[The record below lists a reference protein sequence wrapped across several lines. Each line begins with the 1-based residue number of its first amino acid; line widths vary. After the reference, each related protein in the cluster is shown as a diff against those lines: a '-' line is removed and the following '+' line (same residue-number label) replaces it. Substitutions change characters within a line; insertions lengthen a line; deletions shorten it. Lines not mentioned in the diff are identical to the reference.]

1 VHRNTTRALLATGA
15 PERAGRHA
23 AALTEHGIAPTL
35 AFAAEQL
42 SRFVERYE
50 FDVVVIDLALL
61 ERAEAL
67 LDDVRARTDAP
78 LLVLQDHHDG
88 QLPQRVLDLA
98 ALGPREPETAS
109 RWGPLEL
116 DHRLCRVTFDESPV
130 PVTPIQFRLLHALV
144 RARGAVRT
152 KTELARAV
160 WGTALPEDAE
170 RVVAHVRR
178 IRARIEPDPTHPTF
192 VLTVRG
198 EGFRLADDG

>member
-1 VHRNTTRALLATGA
+1 VQPNTTRALLATGA

-23 AALTEHGIAPTL
+23 AALSEHGITPTL

-42 SRFVERYE
+42 ATFVERYE

-61 ERAEAL
+61 ERAGAL

-78 LLVLQDHHDG
+78 LLVLEDHHDG
-88 QLPQRVLDLA
+88 QLPQRVLDLV
-98 ALGPREPETAS
+98 ALGPREPETVS

-116 DHRLCRVTFDESPV
+116 DHRLCAAVFDEVPV
-130 PVTPIQFRLLHALV
+130 PVTPIQFRVLHTLV
-144 RARGAVRT
+144 RAGGAVRT
-152 KTELARAV
+152 RTQLARAV

-170 RVVAHVRR
+170 RVVAHIRR

-192 VLTVRG
+192 LLTVRG
-198 EGFRLADDG
+198 EGFRLADA